1 MENVD
6 LSKVSAEDLRKA
18 LQEKTKQEIE
28 TREKERVVYEKE
40 RDQFIFDSIQ
50 IAEDFNSKIKEF
62 KNTLS
67 IAFNHQEE
75 KLKSY
80 GKIRAN
86 SKGGFS
92 LVSKDG
98 KMKITRTRST
108 KPTWDERSEKA
119 MRLIEDFLKTTVR
132 KKDSRLFD
140 ILFSFIQKNDQGE
153 LEYSKVML
161 LLQHQ
166 DKYEDAR
173 WKEGLELLKESYS
186 LHFKGF
192 GYYFSKKD
200 KEGKWESIEINF
212 QAI

>member
-1 MENVD
+1 MEKVD
-6 LSKVSAEDLRKA
+6 LTNVSAEDLRKA
-18 LQEKTKQEIE
+18 LQAKTKEEQEA
-28 TREKERVVYEKE
+28 REKDRLDYEKE
-40 RDQFIFDSIQ
+40 RDGLILESIT
-50 IAEDFNSKIKEF
+50 IAEEFQTKIQEF
-62 KNTLS
+62 KSTLTD
-67 IAFNHQEE
+67 AFIKQEE
-75 KLKSY
+75 RLKTY
-80 GKIRAN
+80 GGIRAN

-98 KMKITRTRST
+98 TMKVTRTRST

-132 KKDSRLFD
+132 KRDSKLFD

-166 DKYEDAR
+166 DKYEDPR
-173 WKEGLELLKESYS
+173 WKEGLALLKESYS
-186 LHFKGF
+186 LHFRGF
-192 GYYFSKKD
+192 GYSFYKKND
-200 KEGKWESIEINF
+200 QGKWENIEINF